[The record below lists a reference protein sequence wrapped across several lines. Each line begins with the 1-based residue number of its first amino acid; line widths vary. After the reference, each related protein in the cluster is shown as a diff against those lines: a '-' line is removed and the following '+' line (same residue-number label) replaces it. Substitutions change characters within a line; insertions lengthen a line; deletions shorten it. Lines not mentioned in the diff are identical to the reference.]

1 ADIDAVLITLTGV
14 IDQRPPK
21 YSACK
26 IDGQP
31 AYKRARAGE
40 VVEVRM
46 KQVRIDALEIMTY
59 NWPLLDLR
67 ITCGRGTYIRSLARQ
82 IGEAL
87 GTGGY
92 LARLVRTAVGP
103 YKIEDAI
110 ALADVPEPLT
120 EADLLP
126 LPEPVQ
132 PELDPKSGPEAVAN
146 ESQSQGQD

>member
-1 ADIDAVLITLTGV
+1 
-14 IDQRPPK
+14 
-21 YSACK
+21 
-26 IDGQP
+26 
-31 AYKRARAGE
+31 
-40 VVEVRM
+40 M
-46 KQVRIDALEIMTY
+46 
-59 NWPLLDLR
+59 LDLR

-126 LPEPVQ
+126 LPDPVQ

-146 ESQSQGQD
+146 ESQSQGLD